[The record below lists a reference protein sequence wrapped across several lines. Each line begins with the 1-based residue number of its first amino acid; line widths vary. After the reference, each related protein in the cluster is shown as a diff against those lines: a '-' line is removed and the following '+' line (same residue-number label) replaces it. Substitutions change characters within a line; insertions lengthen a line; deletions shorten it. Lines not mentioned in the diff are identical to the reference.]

1 MWTSIKECYRES
13 ARFARAWPLLFA
25 LPLAAELAQHV
36 VEYRIGMFASVEA
49 MIALEGDSSRM
60 TFGVVKVVTLL
71 VYTYWV
77 NRWLAYGRDGRRRVL
92 GDGRSAFLFAW
103 VVALGL
109 VTGGLQLFGGAL
121 LRPFGASEGIVL
133 AVGLVFVS
141 LTIVLDIYIT
151 AWKVGAALG
160 NGRLT
165 IPVSFRIMRGNFW
178 WSIGFYIAMILPL
191 MIAHQLI
198 GGIAP
203 LGRPDAILW
212 PILIFDSL
220 LVAYL
225 GTVLAATGYLIARRA
240 AERKGAS
247 LT

>member
-1 MWTSIKECYRES
+1 MWTLIKECYRES

-49 MIALEGDSSRM
+49 MVALDGDPSRM

-77 NRWLAYGRDGRRRVL
+77 SRWLAYGRDGRRRVL

-121 LRPFGASEGIVL
+121 LRPFGASDGVVL

-141 LTIVLDIYIT
+141 AMMAIDIYLT

-165 IPVSFRIMRGNFW
+165 IPASFRIMHGNFW
-178 WSIGFYIAMILPL
+178 WSLGFYIVMILPL
-191 MIAHQLI
+191 MIAHYVV
-198 GGIAP
+198 GGVA
-203 LGRPDAILW
+203 LGRPDAMLW
-212 PILIFDSL
+212 PMLIFDAL
-220 LVAYL
+220 LVGYL
-225 GTVLAATGYLIARRA
+225 GTVLAATGFLIARRA
-240 AERKGAS
+240 AERKGVP

>member
-1 MWTSIKECYRES
+1 MWTSIKECYSES

-25 LPLAAELAQHV
+25 LPLAAELAQHF

-49 MIALEGDSSRM
+49 MVALDGDPSRM

-71 VYTYWV
+71 VFSYWV
-77 NRWLAYGRDGRRRVL
+77 NRWLAYGGDGRRPVL
-92 GDGRSAFLFAW
+92 GDRRSAFLFAW

-121 LRPFGASEGIVL
+121 LRPFGASDRMVL
-133 AVGLVFVS
+133 GVGLVFVS
-141 LTIVLDIYIT
+141 VMMAIDIYLT

-165 IPVSFRIMRGNFW
+165 IPASFRIMRGNFW
-178 WSIGFYIAMILPL
+178 WSLGFYIVMILPL

-198 GGIAP
+198 GGMAP
-203 LGRPDAILW
+203 LGRPDTILW
-212 PILIFDSL
+212 PILIVDSL

-240 AERKGAS
+240 AERKGVS